1 MKNSLLIKK
10 LVGLATLTAL
20 VVALQFLSNYVKFGE
35 VEITLAL
42 IPIVVGA
49 ILYGPLAGGFLGLVM
64 GAIVITA
71 PGTQGLF
78 MPVNPAA
85 TIILCLL
92 KTGIAGLVAGLVFN
106 LFSFIARKNENKK
119 TKITLFGVGV
129 VLATLLVPVINTGLF
144 MVGAVLFFN
153 SLPYFA
159 DFAVTWATVVTVNF
173 AIEFTV
179 SAVASPALVVLIKVL
194 ARNYNLGFA
203 HNFDEFLEEEENS
216 VLEEEIIAS
225 I

>member
-1 MKNSLLIKK
+1 MKNSLSIKK
-10 LVGLATLTAL
+10 LVGIATLTAL

-35 VEITLAL
+35 VEMTLAL

-64 GAIVITA
+64 GAVVITA
-71 PGTQGLF
+71 PGTQALF

-106 LFSFIARKNENKK
+106 LFSYFAKK
-119 TKITLFGVGV
+119 SEKKETKMILFGTGII
-129 VLATLLVPVINTGLF
+129 LATLLVPVVNTGLF
-144 MVGAVLFFN
+144 ILGALAFFN
-153 SLPYFA
+153 SLPYFK
-159 DFAVTWATVVTVNF
+159 DFATTWTAVVTINF
-173 AIEFTV
+173 AIEFSV
-179 SAVASPALVVLIKVL
+179 SAIASPALVVLIKVL

-203 HNFDEFLEEEENS
+203 HNFDEFLDDEEEDVNQEAMA
-216 VLEEEIIAS
+216 I
-225 I
+225 

>member
-10 LVGLATLTAL
+10 LVGIATLTAL
-20 VVALQFLSNYVKFGE
+20 VVALQFLSNNVKFGE

-64 GAIVITA
+64 GAVVIAA
-71 PGTQGLF
+71 PGTQAIF

-92 KTGIAGLVAGLVFN
+92 KTGIAGLVAGFAFN
-106 LFSFIARKNENKK
+106 LFSYFAKK
-119 TKITLFGVGV
+119 AVKKEAKMTLFGAGV
-129 VLATLLVPVINTGLF
+129 VVSTLLVPFLNTGLF
-144 MVGAVLFFN
+144 ILGAVAFFN

-159 DFAVTWATVVTVNF
+159 DFAATWATVITVNF
-173 AIEFTV
+173 AIEFTISV
-179 SAVASPALVVLIKVL
+179 IASPALVVLIKVL

-203 HNFDEFLEEEENS
+203 HNFDEFLEYEEE
-216 VLEEEIIAS
+216 VHEEAMAL
-225 I
+225 